1 MINSN
6 AVSKRVHQTAL
17 RRTVW
22 RYRYFYLMLIPG
34 IVYAVLFHYVP
45 MGGLVIA
52 FQDYKVFLGLTGS
65 KFVGFANFERLF
77 LTNKFLS
84 VLANTFII
92 SGYKILFGFPV
103 PILLAILIN
112 EVRQHSFQR
121 TIQTVVYLPH
131 FISWV
136 IMSGVVMNLLAPG
149 DGLLNLIRI
158 AMGQKP
164 VFYMAEPQYFR
175 SILVVTDIWKEMGW
189 SAVIYLAALSGVPQ
203 EIHEAAV
210 IDGANR
216 IQRILYIAIPCIL
229 PTIAVMFLL
238 RLGGVLNA
246 GFDQVFSMYNSAV
259 YDVGDILD
267 TYVYRIGVVDRKY
280 GFSTAVGL
288 FKSVVACAF
297 VLIFNYL
304 SEKAGQ
310 ETLL

>member
-1 MINSN
+1 MIQISAAGRKRRV
-6 AVSKRVHQTAL
+6 AVPKRTI
-17 RRTVW
+17 W

-34 IVYAVLFHYVP
+34 VIYVVLFHYVP
-45 MGGLVIA
+45 MGGLAIA
-52 FQDYKVFLGLTGS
+52 FQDYKIFLGIQGS
-65 KFVGFANFERLF
+65 KFVGFANFQRLF
-77 LTNKFLS
+77 LTPKFLE
-84 VLANTFII
+84 VLRNTFII

-112 EVRQHSFQR
+112 EVRQRAFQR
-121 TIQTVVYLPH
+121 TVQTVIYLPH

-136 IMSGVVMNLLAPG
+136 IMSGIVMNLFAPG
-149 DGLLNLIRI
+149 DGLFNLIRI
-158 AMGQKP
+158 ALGQKP
-164 VFYMAEPQYFR
+164 IFYMAEPQYFR
-175 SILVVTDIWKEMGW
+175 TILVVTDIWKEMGW
-189 SAVIYLAALSGVPQ
+189 GAVIYLAALSGVPQ

-216 IQRILYIAIPCIL
+216 IQRIAYIALPCIL
-229 PTIAVMFLL
+229 PTIMVMFLL

-259 YDVGDILD
+259 YDVADILD

-288 FKSVVACAF
+288 FKSVIACAF
-297 VLIFNYL
+297 VLTFNYL
-304 SEKAGQ
+304 SDKAGQ